1 MSSTVAISNRN
12 SSRHARGSREHT
24 LSVTHMSGPRPTTF
38 VETPALNAATGA
50 DVLLAVEA
58 FQPTGSFKLR
68 AADYVVRHIPHQS
81 VIAVSSGNFGAAIAY
96 ACLAAGKRCTVVMPA
111 NSVQVKVEAVRQF
124 GATVD
129 FVDTTRMTRAAR
141 VAELAAANP
150 DAYIAS
156 AYDDPLVIAGNASL
170 GREIAA
176 YDGRLD
182 AVVVPVGGGG
192 LASGIIQ
199 GLRGAGDDT
208 PVIGAEPLMANDAA
222 ESLRQGRIVASD
234 DEKQTVADGART
246 RSLGVHNWEILRT
259 GLTTIVEVPEATIRA
274 AVRLLA
280 EAAKLKVEPT
290 GALTVGALMTD
301 PDRFRGKRVCCIV
314 SGGNADPVL
323 YQTILRN
330 SDSGGT

>member
-1 MSSTVAISNRN
+1 
-12 SSRHARGSREHT
+12 
-24 LSVTHMSGPRPTTF
+24 MSGPRPTTF
-38 VETPALNAATGA
+38 VEMPALNDRVGA
-50 DVLLAVEA
+50 EILLAVEA

-81 VIAVSSGNFGAAIAY
+81 VIAASSGNFGAAIAY
-96 ACLAAGKRCTVVMPA
+96 ACLAAGKQCTVVMPA
-111 NSVQVKVEAVRQF
+111 NSVQIKVEAVRQF
-124 GATVD
+124 GATVE
-129 FVDTTRMTRAAR
+129 FVDTTRMSRAAR

-176 YDGRLD
+176 SGRPLD

-199 GLRGAGDDT
+199 GLRDAGDAT

-234 DEKQTVADGART
+234 DEKQTIADGART
-246 RSLGVHNWEILRT
+246 RSLGQHNWAILRT
-259 GLTTIVEVPEATIRA
+259 GLDTIVEVPEAMIRA
-274 AVRLLA
+274 GVRVLA

-290 GALTVGALMTD
+290 GALTVGAVMTD
-301 PDRFRGKRVCCIV
+301 PDRFRGRRVCCIV

-323 YQTILRN
+323 YQTILHGN
-330 SDSGGT
+330 SA

>member
-1 MSSTVAISNRN
+1 
-12 SSRHARGSREHT
+12 
-24 LSVTHMSGPRPTTF
+24 MSGPRPTTF
-38 VETPALNAATGA
+38 VEMPALNDRVGA
-50 DVLLAVEA
+50 EILLAVEA

-81 VIAVSSGNFGAAIAY
+81 VIAASSGNFGAAIAY
-96 ACLAAGKRCTVVMPA
+96 ACLAAGKQCTVVMPA
-111 NSVQVKVEAVRQF
+111 NSVQIKVEAVRQF
-124 GATVD
+124 GATVE
-129 FVDTTRMTRAAR
+129 FVDTTRMSRAAR

-176 YDGRLD
+176 SGRPLD

-199 GLRGAGDDT
+199 GLRDAGDAT

-234 DEKQTVADGART
+234 DEKQTIADGART
-246 RSLGVHNWEILRT
+246 RSLGQHNWAILRT
-259 GLTTIVEVPEATIRA
+259 GLDTIVEVPEAMIRA
-274 AVRLLA
+274 GVRILA

-290 GALTVGALMTD
+290 GALTVGAVMTD
-301 PDRFRGKRVCCIV
+301 PDRFRGRRVCCIV

-323 YQTILRN
+323 YQTILHGN
-330 SDSGGT
+330 SA

>member
-1 MSSTVAISNRN
+1 
-12 SSRHARGSREHT
+12 
-24 LSVTHMSGPRPTTF
+24 MSGPRPTTF
-38 VETPALNAATGA
+38 VSHAALNGRLGA
-50 DVLLAVEA
+50 DVTLAVES

-111 NSVQVKVEAVRQF
+111 NSVRVKVEAVKQF

-129 FVDTTRMTRAAR
+129 VVDTARTTRAAR
-141 VAELAAANP
+141 LAELAAANP

-176 YDGRLD
+176 AGLALD

-192 LASGIIQ
+192 LAAGIIQ
-199 GLRGAGDDT
+199 GLREAGDPT

-222 ESLRQGRIVASD
+222 ESLRQGRIVAAD
-234 DEKQTVADGART
+234 REQQTVADGART
-246 RSLGVHNWEILRT
+246 LSLGRHNWAILET
-259 GLTTIVEVPEATIRA
+259 GLAGIVEVPEDMIRA
-274 AVRLLA
+274 GVRTLA
-280 EAAKLKVEPT
+280 ETAELRVEPT
-290 GALTVGALMTD
+290 GALTVGAVLAD
-301 PDRFRGKRVCCIV
+301 PGRFSGKRVCCIV

-323 YQTILRN
+323 YQTILQGTG
-330 SDSGGT
+330 SGGT